1 MGFLLI
7 ILNNAAHQVEGMLT
21 RRYGNKHGA
30 GGMFFN
36 AVVCLFSMLF
46 FVLTDRDGFYFPGAL
61 WIYGGISCL
70 CFATGFYGMY
80 RALQLG
86 SYVISRLISSFS
98 GVLVIFYGL
107 FYLGEDANLFQYI
120 SIVLVFLSLFIMNY
134 EKPRK
139 GEEKEKFSLKW
150 LAWVLASLVANAFIA
165 ILQREQ
171 QIKFDNQCDNEFMI
185 LSLGGAFLA
194 LLLIGLAKERD
205 QIGSVVKYGTLY
217 GAGAGLMNGAAN
229 LVGLWTYYYI
239 PISAA
244 SPIRTGVGTVM
255 SFLVSWLIYREKF
268 SKQKLVGVFLGLVAV
283 VISQIG

>member
-21 RRYGNKHGA
+21 RRYGVRYGA

-36 AVVCLFSMLF
+36 AVTCLFSMIF
-46 FVLTDRDGFYFPGAL
+46 FVLTDRNGFYFPGEL
-61 WIYGGISCL
+61 FLYGGISCI
-70 CFATGFYGMY
+70 CFAVGFYGMY

-107 FYLGEDANLFQYI
+107 FYLHEPANLFQYI
-120 SIVLVFLSLFIMNY
+120 SIVLVFVSLFVMNY
-134 EKPRK
+134 QKPAP
-139 GEEKEKFSLKW
+139 GETGKFSLKW
-150 LAWVLASLVANAFIA
+150 LLWVLGSLLANALIA
-165 ILQREQ
+165 ILQRQQ
-171 QIKFDNQCDNEFMI
+171 QIRFDNRCDNEFMI

-194 LLLIGLAKERD
+194 LFLIGMAKERE
-205 QIGSVVKYGTLY
+205 QLRTVVKFGGLY

-229 LVGLWTYYYI
+229 LVGLWTYHYI

-244 SPIRTGVGTVM
+244 SPIRTGVGIVM
-255 SFLVSWLIYREKF
+255 SFLVSWLLYKERF
-268 SKQKLVGVFLGLVAV
+268 SRKKLVGVALGLVAV